1 MTAAMRTRGLGRG
14 GSRRPARGS
23 VLAVTLMA
31 VTVLLVLGCS
41 ILTIAFSEDFNARRE
56 GSTLR
61 AFFAVEAGVHEA
73 VVRMNVNPS
82 GASDDETELKWTAG
96 TGNPDA
102 VRDPRLVLGNAPD
115 PDPTHFSDSALNS
128 WRYWNYDPSWRYTG
142 AAADGDGNYPGAT
155 ATQQAN
161 LNTAGRAFP
170 YNGASARTLLP
181 GSGYT
186 VRVLPQVRKGAG
198 SWQFADARGVA
209 AFPNTFYYRILATG
223 SQLSQSAT
231 VQVLVK
237 KFFFGPA
244 IPATLTAGGNATIGG
259 NASVTIGL
267 PGDQNS
273 SGVAVQSAG
282 TGSAT
287 GSGIITG
294 AVANNTPFPAFE
306 TVFGLSK
313 ADLQAKATITG
324 SYTAANTTNP
334 PAVPSGTAGQ
344 LIWLTASNGGVKK
357 DLTFTGSGAGGYT
370 LGSPTRPVLLV
381 VDGNLVLNSVTIYGV
396 IYVTGAFR
404 NQGGSQIE
412 GSILVEGTAE
422 TDVLGTGSGGGTK
435 MAYSASVLHN
445 LNQESEMFPVS
456 LLKGTWQMR
465 NG

>member
-1 MTAAMRTRGLGRG
+1 MNAANRRQGMPG
-14 GSRRPARGS
+14 GPQPPGADGS
-23 VLAVTLMA
+23 ILVVTLMA
-31 VTVLLVLGCS
+31 VTVLLVLGLS
-41 ILTIAFSEDFNARRE
+41 ILTIAFSEDFDARRE
-56 GSTLR
+56 GSALR
-61 AFFAVEAGVHEA
+61 AFFAAEAGVHEA
-73 VVRMNVNPS
+73 VVRMNVTPS
-82 GASDDETELKWTAG
+82 GASDDETEVKWTAG
-96 TGNPDA
+96 SGNPDA

-115 PDPTHFSDSALNS
+115 PDPTHFSDSAVNS
-128 WRYWNYDPSWRYTG
+128 WRFWNYDPSWRYAG

-155 ATQQAN
+155 VAQQAN

-186 VRVLPQVRKGAG
+186 VRVVPHIRKIAGLWTFVDPRGA
-198 SWQFADARGVA
+198 A
-209 AFPNTFYYRILATG
+209 ALPNTYYYHIDASG
-223 SQLSQSAT
+223 SYQGQTAT

-244 IPATLTAGGNATIGG
+244 LPATLTAGGNATIGG

-267 PGDQNS
+267 PGDQNP

-294 AVANNTPFPAFE
+294 AVANTTPFPAFE
-306 TVFGLSK
+306 AVFGLSK

-324 SYTAANTTNP
+324 TYTANNTTNP
-334 PAVPSGTAGQ
+334 PAAPSGTVGS
-344 LIWLTASNGGVKK
+344 LIWLTAMNGGVKK

-370 LGSPTRPVLLV
+370 LGSPTHPVVLV

-396 IYVTGAFR
+396 IYVTGTFR
-404 NQGGSQIE
+404 NQGGSDIE

-422 TDVLGTGSGGGTK
+422 TDVLGSGSGGGTK
-435 MAYSASVLHN
+435 IAYSANVVRN
-445 LNQESEMFPVS
+445 LNQDSQMFPFS
-456 LLKGTWQMR
+456 FLKGTWQMR